1 MSSIRISL
9 MPYLCH
15 KLLDLSHSCCEVI
28 GAQLQILVMVSL
40 LC

>member
-1 MSSIRISL
+1 MSDICFSL

-28 GAQLQILVMVSL
+28 GAQLQILVVVNL